1 MQQSM
6 TGKWVLSGALMA
18 ALAGCAMTPPVPTK
32 SINANRTGYLEGHF
46 APADLPAAVLQTIR
60 SADTGTLPFTRI
72 RIEQVGTSKD
82 PTGKIVGT
90 YTHDRLLI
98 NEGNGLISELTRISS
113 NGIEVLDE
121 YTIGYRDMFGLR
133 SQAAAM
139 STLDAGYIV
148 SAVKLDDFTAF
159 TGQDSV
165 HYAGVFTSTQPYAIA
180 SKGSMTCK
188 RGASIAASEL
198 NPAIPGTAVAYTC
211 EKINANGV
219 ETTKFHD
226 YYLQAVGIFITV
238 ASQTASNSYSFKFT
252 SFRMS

>member
-1 MQQSM
+1 MKQSM
-6 TGKWVLSGALMA
+6 TGKRVLSGALMA
-18 ALAGCAMTPPVPTK
+18 ALAGCAMTPPVPTQ
-32 SINANRTGYLEGHF
+32 SINANRTGYLESHF
-46 APADLPAAVLQTIR
+46 APADLPAAVLQAIR
-60 SADTGTLPFTRI
+60 GAGGTLPFKRI
-72 RIEQVGTSKD
+72 RIELVGTSKD
-82 PTGKIVGT
+82 STGKIVGT

-98 NEGNGLISELTRISS
+98 NEGDGLISELTRISS

-121 YTIGYRDMFGLR
+121 YSIGYRDMFGLR
-133 SQAAAM
+133 SQAVAM
-139 STLDAGYIV
+139 SSLDAGYIV

-180 SKGSMTCK
+180 SKGSMACK

-219 ETTKFHD
+219 ETTKFQD

-252 SFRMS
+252 SFKMS